1 MNFLFEEPFKI
12 FTYANF
18 ALSLFFIIEVLLI
31 ITGASFSKAFDKNF
45 DIDKNVNMWGDDISF
60 SKELDVSMNYD
71 INFFQVGKVPFLVI
85 ILSLLVG
92 FSTLGYGVHFLTKN
106 IFDIFL
112 SNYVVVPIATA
123 GSVIST
129 ILIAKLLTNVFKV
142 EETYAV
148 NKDVLIGRKGVVLPG
163 MMTNENQVQVKIKN
177 EHGEYHYVL
186 CNTLIDGEVCETN
199 EEVIVLRKN
208 NQDGFYVT
216 KSIEKMKEINS

>member
-12 FTYANF
+12 FTYANL

-45 DIDKNVNMWGDDISF
+45 DIDKNVNMGGDDISF